1 MLAPMT
7 HIRLIL
13 APLFLGTLA
22 VSGQLAAQ
30 TAPVV
35 DPSAPAET
43 PSGDPAPRDVPVSDA
58 PTTEASTSDATGDA
72 PENEPSPETPPI
84 VQSATVSSQVPLGD
98 PEPAIAP
105 AEPAPT
111 LPTETAHEPSYESSP
126 EPERPKKEVPSP
138 FRQWSISLGLGLG
151 WASSGSSN
159 WTILGA
165 GAGVFVV
172 DGLKLGFDS
181 TFWVGDKPFIATTTP
196 SLTYIFHMVPVVHPY
211 LGAFYRHY
219 FVDSGYSDT
228 DSLGGRGGV
237 YFVIGRHLFIG
248 GGIVY
253 EHFLDDNLFTSRNDV
268 YPEISFTFAF

>member
-1 MLAPMT
+1 MRHRSLTASFV
-7 HIRLIL
+7 L
-13 APLFLGTLA
+13 LGTL
-22 VSGQLAAQ
+22 VLTGPLQAQ
-30 TAPVV
+30 TPPDAPQTSADTQV
-35 DPSAPAET
+35 DP
-43 PSGDPAPRDVPVSDA
+43 
-58 PTTEASTSDATGDA
+58 EASDETSESPSPAATDSA
-72 PENEPSPETPPI
+72 ENEPSSTTSGSIHQP
-84 VQSATVSSQVPLGD
+84 AAVSSQIPLGD
-98 PEPAIAP
+98 PEPA
-105 AEPAPT
+105 PAPRE
-111 LPTETAHEPSYESSP
+111 PTPPPNYDTAQEPSYEASP
-126 EPERPKKEVPSP
+126 KPERPKKEVPSP

-181 TFWVGDKPFIATTTP
+181 TFWLGDKPFIATTTP

-219 FVDSGYSDT
+219 FVDSGYLDT

-248 GGIVY
+248 GGVVY